1 MKHNRLDW
9 KNRSVFDLIQNDV
22 DLTVL
27 ENTPCSQVEIWNF
40 LETFFKP
47 SPQDPMDQMFVNIV
61 SDERALAKENLKGNT
76 ELEWHIDKGYSENPP
91 EYVALYSVDIDEDAG
106 DTLFVDSRILEDIP
120 DYYRDHKNDLVQFD
134 MNRFIHDNQYG
145 YHFRNE
151 VERRWFRRKYRNVEH
166 ELVQGDNR
174 GVYLYYC
181 EAYNNLPEMQMIKD
195 KLYNPERIHRHKWQ
209 KGQLLIY
216 NNKATNHK
224 RENGGKKRHLWKIA
238 LYKR

>member
-91 EYVALYSVDIDEDAG
+91 EYVALYSVDIDEEAG
-106 DTLFVDSRILEDIP
+106 NTLFVDSRIVEDIP
-120 DYYRDHKNDLVQFD
+120 EYYRDHKNDIVQFD
-134 MNRFIHDNQYG
+134 MDRFIHDNQYG

-151 VERRWFRRKYRNVEH
+151 IERRWFRRKYRNVEH
-166 ELVQGDNR
+166 KLIQSDNR
-174 GVYLYYC
+174 GAYLYYC
-181 EAYNNLPEMQMIKD
+181 EAYNNLPEMEMIKK
-195 KLYNPERIHRHKWQ
+195 KLYDLKRIYRHKWK
-209 KGQLLIY
+209 KGQLVIY

-224 RENGGKKRHLWKIA
+224 RENGGVKRHLWKIA

>member
-1 MKHNRLDW
+1 
-9 KNRSVFDLIQNDV
+9 
-22 DLTVL
+22 
-27 ENTPCSQVEIWNF
+27 
-40 LETFFKP
+40 
-47 SPQDPMDQMFVNIV
+47 
-61 SDERALAKENLKGNT
+61 
-76 ELEWHIDKGYSENPP
+76 
-91 EYVALYSVDIDEDAG
+91 
-106 DTLFVDSRILEDIP
+106 
-120 DYYRDHKNDLVQFD
+120 

-166 ELVQGDNR
+166 ELIQGDNR

-181 EAYNNLPEMQMIKD
+181 EAYNDLPEMKRIKE
-195 KLYNPERIHRHKWQ
+195 KLYDPKRIHRHKWK
-209 KGQLLIY
+209 KGELVIY

>member
-1 MKHNRLDW
+1 M
-9 KNRSVFDLIQNDV
+9 
-22 DLTVL
+22 
-27 ENTPCSQVEIWNF
+27 
-40 LETFFKP
+40 
-47 SPQDPMDQMFVNIV
+47 
-61 SDERALAKENLKGNT
+61 
-76 ELEWHIDKGYSENPP
+76 
-91 EYVALYSVDIDEDAG
+91 
-106 DTLFVDSRILEDIP
+106 FVDSRIVEDIP
-120 DYYRDHKNDLVQFD
+120 DYYKEHKNDIVQFD

-166 ELVQGDNR
+166 ELIQGDNR

-181 EAYNNLPEMQMIKD
+181 EAYNNLPEMQMIKE
-195 KLYNPERIHRHKWQ
+195 KLYDPKRIHRHKWR
-209 KGQLLIY
+209 KGELVIY

>member
-91 EYVALYSVDIDEDAG
+91 EYVALYSVDIDDNAG
-106 DTLFVDSRILEDIP
+106 NTLFVSSRILEEIP
-120 DYYRDHKNDLVQFD
+120 EYYKNHKDDKVQFD
-134 MNRFIHDNQYG
+134 MDRFIHDKQYG
-145 YHFRNE
+145 YHFRSE
-151 VERRWFRRKYRNVEH
+151 AERRWFRRKYKKVEH
-166 ELVQGDNR
+166 DLIQGDKQ

-181 EAYNNLPEMQMIKD
+181 EAYNDLPEMKMIKD
-195 KLYNPERIHRHKWQ
+195 KLYDPNRIHRHKWQ

-224 RENGGKKRHLWKIA
+224 RENGGSKRHLWKIA
-238 LYKR
+238 LYER

>member
-27 ENTPCSQVEIWNF
+27 ENVPCSQVKIWNF
-40 LETFFKP
+40 LETFFTP

-91 EYVALYSVDIDEDAG
+91 EYVALYSVDIDEEAG
-106 DTLFVDSRILEDIP
+106 DTLFVDSRILDEIP
-120 DYYRDHKNDLVQFD
+120 DYYRKHKDDIVQFD
-134 MNRFIHDNQYG
+134 MNRFIHDKQYG
-145 YHFRNE
+145 YHFRSE
-151 VERRWFRRKYRNVEH
+151 AERRWFRRKYRKIEH
-166 ELVQGDNR
+166 ELIQGDNR
-174 GVYLYYC
+174 GAYLYYC
-181 EAYNNLPEMQMIKD
+181 EAYNDLPEMQMIKD